1 MKFIRRNGRIIP
13 IGNDKS
19 GQKQIGSGKKATNAN
34 VSEGVSSMSKKATGD
49 KVTRTFSQKIGS
61 KLNGFMNKFK
71 TIDSGKIQSSYM
83 RAKGVDIANKTG
95 EKVTFGATKK
105 VLQKQSIKSG
115 SRLKRI
121 SGLMA
126 KNKSAKGRGSLLAL
140 SVIAG
145 AGAYGYFKA
154 KGNQESSS
162 I

>member
-19 GQKQIGSGKKATNAN
+19 GQKQIGSGKKAPNAN
-34 VSEGVSSMSKKATGD
+34 VSEGVSSISKKPSGD

-71 TIDSGKIQSSYM
+71 TIDSGKMQSAYM
-83 RAKGVDIANKTG
+83 RAKGVDIANKAGSKLTAG
-95 EKVTFGATKK
+95 TTKK
-105 VLQKQSIKSG
+105 VFQKQAQKSS
-115 SRLKRI
+115 SRLGKI
-121 SGLMA
+121 SSIMA
-126 KNKSAKGRGSLLAL
+126 KNKSAKGKRSLVAL